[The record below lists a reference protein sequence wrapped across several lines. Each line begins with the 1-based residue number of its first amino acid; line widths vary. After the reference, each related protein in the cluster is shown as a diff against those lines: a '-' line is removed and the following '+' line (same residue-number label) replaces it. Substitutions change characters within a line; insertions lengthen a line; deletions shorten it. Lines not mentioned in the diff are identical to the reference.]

1 MVAEVVI
8 IDKTDA
14 YGRWF
19 ADGSW
24 SAWQFIADGVRDASV
39 AALEDDGEPAVLV
52 GLVVLT
58 PPPAG
63 GLPYLHVLYQRVYY
77 RLSASGVVAVGL

>member
-1 MVAEVVI
+1 VVGL
-8 IDKTDA
+8 A
-14 YGRWF
+14 VHRGW
-19 ADGSW
+19 
-24 SAWQFIADGVRDASV
+24 VRDASV

-52 GLVVLT
+52 SLVVLT

-63 GLPYLHVLYQRVYY
+63 SLPYSHVPYQRAFY